1 MKKKLLAVM
10 LSAVTLAVSCGALT
24 ACGGETQYNVVKSNK
39 DYTFE
44 HYKKSTA
51 VLDEEV
57 TLDGEFTEDFYEG
70 RNWFYGKKRMGQ
82 VTADVKLTTYTGKNG
97 IYLAAHVREST
108 IVYYNAAKISS
119 WNSGLEFY
127 FAFDGAETWKDGFYE
142 ITATAGEQLDVR
154 RAEIS
159 AGGEFRNMSL
169 TRETTPQIA
178 VKREGD
184 LLGETCQE
192 YQFEIFL
199 PYALFGR
206 TTRPDTVNIDVCH
219 HAASSAEMVNSRDR
233 YDFGGHELSFYG
245 WLNPKGGYTFNA
257 NGFVSN
263 RLTITATGGGS
274 VAESYGNDYV
284 VPSDVVEFN
293 VMPEAGKSIQKIE
306 VTNNGVTSD
315 VTSQIKDGKFTV
327 VCKGDISVKAVFAD
341 ENEKR
346 NDQSKIDTNKEEL

>member
-1 MKKKLLAVM
+1 MKKKLLALA
-10 LSAVTLAVSCGALT
+10 LSSVTLAVSCGALA
-24 ACGGETQYNVVKSNK
+24 ACDGETQYNVIKSNK

-44 HYKKSTA
+44 HYKSSNA

-57 TLDGEFTEDFYEG
+57 TLDGEFTEDFYTG
-70 RNWFYGKKRMGQ
+70 RNWFYGKKRLGQ

-97 IYLAAHVREST
+97 IYLAAHVEEST

-127 FAFDGAETWKDGFYE
+127 FAFGEANTWQDGFYE

-159 AGGEFRNMSL
+159 AGGSFRNMAL

-178 VKREGD
+178 VKRVGD

-199 PYALFGR
+199 PYSLLGR

-219 HAASSAEMVNSRDR
+219 HAATSAALKNERDR
-233 YDFGGHELSFYG
+233 YDFGGNELSFYG

-263 RLTITATGGGS
+263 KLAISATGGGT
-274 VAESYGNDYV
+274 VAESHGNDYAV
-284 VPSDVVEFN
+284 TGDIVDFMITPESGKKLAKVEVEN
-293 VMPEAGKSIQKIE
+293 A
-306 VTNNGVTSD
+306 GVTQDLTAS
-315 VTSQIKDGKFTV
+315 VQNGKLSV
-327 VCKGDISVKAVFAD
+327 VCKGNMSVRATFTD
-341 ENEKR
+341 EN
-346 NDQSKIDTNKEEL
+346 

>member
-10 LSAVTLAVSCGALT
+10 LSAVTLTVSLGALT

-39 DYTFE
+39 EYTFE
-44 HYKKSTA
+44 HYKKSSA

-57 TLDGEFTEDFYEG
+57 TLDGEFTEDFYTG

-97 IYLAAHVREST
+97 FYIAAHVEEST

-127 FAFDGAETWKDGFYE
+127 FAFGEANTWQDGFYE

-154 RAEIS
+154 RAEVS
-159 AGGEFRNMSL
+159 AGGGFRNMSL

-178 VKREGD
+178 VKRTGD

-219 HAASSAEMVNSRDR
+219 HAARDAGMQNDRDR
-233 YDFGGHELSFYG
+233 YDFGANDLSFYG
-245 WLNPKGGYTFNA
+245 WLNPKGGYTFDA

-263 RLTITATGGGS
+263 QLKITATGGGT
-274 VAESYGNDYV
+274 VAECHGNDYAV
-284 VPSDVVEFN
+284 TDNIVEFT
-293 VMPEAGKSIQKIE
+293 VTPDAGKVIQKIE
-306 VTNNGVTSD
+306 VTNNGVKSD
-315 VTSQIKDGKFTV
+315 VTATVEDGKFTV
-327 VCKGDISVKAVFAD
+327 VCKGDLSVNATFTD
-341 ENEKR
+341 EN
-346 NDQSKIDTNKEEL
+346 

>member
-1 MKKKLLAVM
+1 MKKKLLALA
-10 LSAVTLAVSCGALT
+10 LSSVTLAVSCGALA
-24 ACGGETQYNVVKSNK
+24 ACGGETQYNVIKSNK

-44 HYKKSTA
+44 HYKSSNA

-57 TLDGEFTEDFYEG
+57 TLDGEFTEDFYTG
-70 RNWFYGKKRMGQ
+70 RNWFYGKKRLGQ

-97 IYLAAHVREST
+97 IYLAAHVEEST

-127 FAFDGAETWKDGFYE
+127 FAFGEANTWQDGFYE

-159 AGGEFRNMSL
+159 AGGSFRNMAL

-178 VKREGD
+178 VKRVGD

-199 PYALFGR
+199 PYSLLGR

-219 HAASSAEMVNSRDR
+219 HAATSAALKNERDR
-233 YDFGGHELSFYG
+233 YDFGGNELSFYG

-263 RLTITATGGGS
+263 KLAISATGGGT
-274 VAESYGNDYV
+274 VEESHGNDYTV
-284 VPSDVVEFN
+284 TGDIVDFIITPESGKKLAKVEVEN
-293 VMPEAGKSIQKIE
+293 G
-306 VTNNGVTSD
+306 GVTQDLTAS
-315 VTSQIKDGKFTV
+315 VQNGKLSV
-327 VCKGDISVKAVFAD
+327 VCKGNMSVRATFTD
-341 ENEKR
+341 EN
-346 NDQSKIDTNKEEL
+346 

>member
-1 MKKKLLAVM
+1 MKKKLLAVA
-10 LSAVTLAVSCGALT
+10 LSAITLAVSCGALA
-24 ACGGETQYNVVKSNK
+24 ACDSETQYNVINSNRE
-39 DYTFE
+39 YTFE
-44 HYKKSTA
+44 RYKKSTA

-57 TLDGEFTEDFYEG
+57 TLDGEFTEDFYTG
-70 RNWFYGKKRMGQ
+70 RNWFYGKKRLGQ

-97 IYLAAHVREST
+97 IYLAAHVEEST

-127 FAFDGAETWKDGFYE
+127 FAFGEANTWQDGFYE

-159 AGGEFRNMSL
+159 AGGSFRNMAL

-178 VKREGD
+178 VKRVGD

-199 PYALFGR
+199 PYSLFGR
-206 TTRPDTVNIDVCH
+206 TTRPDMVNIDICH
-219 HAASSAEMVNSRDR
+219 HAATSAALKNERDR
-233 YDFGGHELSFYG
+233 YDFGGNELSFYG

-263 RLTITATGGGS
+263 KLAISATGGGT
-274 VAESYGNDYV
+274 VAESRGNDYAV
-284 VPSDVVEFN
+284 TGDIVEFIIT
-293 VMPEAGKSIQKIE
+293 PESGKKLAKIE
-306 VTNNGVTSD
+306 VENGGAVQDLTAS
-315 VTSQIKDGKFTV
+315 VQNGKLSV
-327 VCKGDISVKAVFAD
+327 VCKGDISVNATFAD
-341 ENEKR
+341 EN
-346 NDQSKIDTNKEEL
+346 